1 MAKPFD
7 EFQFVISAH
16 ELYARYQDDWRL
28 AIKSYYGGPEY
39 RMGEYLKQF
48 DSDNNTPSEVV
59 NTYDVDDNGVTQG
72 VYRTSV
78 TPVNTSQEANEGLS
92 YASNFYQE
100 KLLNVPV
107 LPYTRL
113 YVQEYNAILMKNTP
127 YRILPLSPEINSFSQ
142 NVDGE
147 QNSLNEFFSHVDV
160 MSTIFGVTWMSCI
173 KPTGS
178 DLPRWRYHT
187 PLDVTNWQFAY
198 SMSGD
203 LVLKKIVIK
212 TASEAEFD
220 VYQYMTP
227 ESIDTY
233 FIIKEGVDYEE
244 FDISQYIDAEEIEE
258 GDGHYVVRQ
267 ENELGYVPCVPLYT
281 GTKIHNGV
289 GHSIIFD
296 IAGIQKNIYAAYGD
310 LYAVQSYG
318 SHPVTVVDTET
329 SDLNDNS
336 IGAEPGSVIRV
347 NSSLSGE
354 PQYVFEFRAP
364 PLDSMVQ
371 LREYVNQLIEK
382 MNQVAMVRSDELIKA
397 SRSGVQIEMFDSKLE
412 AMIRRKATAMENAEY
427 NLWKIWFDWMD
438 KPMPEDFSIQYNKS
452 FSQRGL
458 EQEIKEL
465 EGIMNMLETYNNKF
479 TTGVKQFV
487 VEDYPTQEQAEA
499 VAESM
504 GGSGSHSHTRED
516 GLITYMPFTTHLDYE
531 MALEKANPGTDFV
544 EEDPDFEK
552 DLKEKIRERMK
563 ALIDQTYS
571 SNSL

>member
-563 ALIDQTYS
+563 ALINSTYS

>member
-1 MAKPFD
+1 MNPF
-7 EFQFVISAH
+7 EPYQFVVQAH
-16 ELYARYQDDWRL
+16 DLYARYSSDWRL

-48 DSDNNTPSEVV
+48 DSDSNTPSEVM
-59 NTYDVDDNGVTQG
+59 NTYDIDESGGVNGI
-72 VYRTSV
+72 YRNAVS
-78 TPVNTSQEANEGLS
+78 VNTSQEANNGVG

-127 YRILPLSPEINSFSQ
+127 YRVLPLTPEVEQFSQ
-142 NVDGE
+142 NCDGE
-147 QNSLNEFFSHVDV
+147 QNSLNEFMSHVDV
-160 MSTIFGVTWMSCI
+160 MSTIFGVTWISCI
-173 KPTGS
+173 KPVGS

-187 PLDVTNWQFAY
+187 PLDVTNWQFGY
-198 SMSGD
+198 DITGD
-203 LVLKKIVIK
+203 LKLKKIVIK
-212 TASEAEFD
+212 IASENDFD
-220 VYQYMTP
+220 VYQYITP
-227 ESIDTY
+227 EAIDTY
-233 FIIKEGVDYEE
+233 FMVKDDAEDE
-244 FDISQYIDAEEIEE
+244 FDISEFVDAELLEDH
-258 GDGHYVVRQ
+258 GDYYIIRQ
-267 ENELGYVPCVPLYT
+267 VNELGYVPVLPLYT

-296 IAGIQKNIYAAYGD
+296 IAGIQKNIYGAYGD
-310 LYAVQSYG
+310 LYALQSYG

-347 NSSLSGE
+347 NSSLQGE
-354 PQYVFEFRAP
+354 PSYVFEFRSP

-412 AMIRRKATAMENAEY
+412 AMIRRKATAMENVEY

-438 KPMPEDFSIQYNKS
+438 KPLPEDFSVQYNKT

-465 EGIMNMLETYNNKF
+465 EGIMGMLDMYNDKF
-479 TTGVKQFV
+479 MTGVKQFV
-487 VEDYPTQEQAEA
+487 VQDYPTQDEAEA
-499 VAESM
+499 VAVSL
-504 GGSGSHSHTRED
+504 GGSGTHSHTRED
-516 GLITYMPFTTHLDYE
+516 GLITYMPFATHLEYE
-531 MALEKANPGTDFV
+531 MALEKANPGSDFE
-544 EEDPDFEK
+544 EEDPGFER

-563 ALIDQTYS
+563 ALINQTYS

>member
-347 NSSLSGE
+347 NSSLAGE
-354 PQYVFEFRAP
+354 PAYVFEFRAP

-516 GLITYMPFTTHLDYE
+516 GLITYMPFATHLEYE
-531 MALEKANPGTDFV
+531 MALEKANPGTDFE
-544 EEDPDFEK
+544 EEDPGFEK
-552 DLKEKIRERMK
+552 ELKEKIRERMK
-563 ALIDQTYS
+563 ALINQTYS

>member
-7 EFQFVISAH
+7 PYQFVVSAH
-16 ELYARYQDDWRL
+16 DLYMRYSDDWRL

-48 DSDNNTPSEVV
+48 DSDNNTPSETI
-59 NTYDVDDNGVTQG
+59 NTYDVDENGVTQAVYKG
-72 VYRTSV
+72 VVS
-78 TPVNTSQEANEGLS
+78 VNTSSEANQGAGYL
-92 YASNFYQE
+92 SNFYQE
-100 KLLNVPV
+100 KLQNVPV

-127 YRILPLSPEINSFSQ
+127 YRVLPLTPDVEQFNQ
-142 NVDGE
+142 NCDGE
-147 QNSLNEFFSHVDV
+147 NNSLNEFMSHVDV
-160 MSTIFGVTWMSCI
+160 MSTIFGVTWLSCI
-173 KPTGS
+173 KPIGS
-178 DLPRWRYHT
+178 ELPRWRYHT

-198 SMSGD
+198 DMAGN
-203 LVLKKIVIK
+203 LVLKRIVIK
-212 TASEAEFD
+212 TAEENEFD
-220 VYQYMTP
+220 VYQYITD

-233 FIIKEGVDYEE
+233 FMIKEGVDEEE
-244 FDISQYIDAEEIEE
+244 FDISQYIISDDIEV

-267 ENELGYVPCVPLYT
+267 PNELGYVPVLPVYT

-296 IAGIQKNIYAAYGD
+296 VANIQKNIYAAYGD

-347 NSSLSGE
+347 NSSLQGE

-371 LREYVNQLIEK
+371 LREYVDQLIEK

-412 AMIRRKATAMENAEY
+412 AMIRRKASSMENAEY
-427 NLWKIWFDWMD
+427 NLWQIWFDWMD
-438 KPMPEDFSIQYNKS
+438 KQMPEDFSVQYNKT

-465 EGIMNMLETYNNKF
+465 EGIMGMLEMYESKF
-479 TTGVKQFV
+479 AAGVKQFV
-487 VEDYPTQEQAEA
+487 VQDYPTQEEAEA
-499 VAESM
+499 VAESL

-516 GLITYMPFTTHLDYE
+516 GLITYMPFATHLEYE
-531 MALEKANPGTDFV
+531 MALEKANPGVDL
-544 EEDPDFEK
+544 EEDDGFEK
-552 DLKEKIRERMK
+552 ELKEKIRDRMK
-563 ALIDQTYS
+563 ALINQTYS

>member
-16 ELYARYQDDWRL
+16 ELYSRYQEDWRL

-48 DSDNNTPSEVV
+48 DSDTSTPSETI
-59 NTYDVDDNGVTQG
+59 NTYSVDNDGVTQG
-72 VYRTSV
+72 TYRGS
-78 TPVNTSQEANEGLS
+78 VNTNSSQAANNGGD
-92 YASNFYQE
+92 YMSNFYQE
-100 KLLNVPV
+100 KLQNVPV

-127 YRILPLSPEINSFSQ
+127 YRILPLTPEVAQFSQ
-142 NVDGE
+142 NTDGE

-160 MSTIFGVTWMSCI
+160 MSTIFGICWISCI
-173 KPTGS
+173 KPIGS
-178 DLPRWRYHT
+178 DLPRWKYHT
-187 PLDVTNWQFAY
+187 PLDVSNWQFTY
-198 SMSGD
+198 DMSGD
-203 LVLKKIVIK
+203 LKLSKIVIK
-212 TASEAEFD
+212 TASEPEFD
-220 VYQYMTP
+220 VYQYITP
-227 ESIDTY
+227 ETIDTY
-233 FIIKEGVDYEE
+233 FVINEEVDVDE
-244 FDISQYIDAEEIEE
+244 FDISSYVNAEEIEE

-267 ENELGYVPCVPLYT
+267 ENELGYVPVIPVYT

-318 SHPVTVVDTET
+318 SHPVTICDTET

-347 NSSLSGE
+347 NSSLGGE
-354 PQYVFEFRAP
+354 PSYVFEFRAP

-371 LREYVNQLIEK
+371 LREYVDQLIEK

-438 KPMPEDFSIQYNKS
+438 KPLPEDFSVEYNKT

-465 EGIMNMLETYNNKF
+465 EGIMGMLDMYNNKF
-479 TTGVKQFV
+479 TAGEKQFV
-487 VEDYPTQEQAEA
+487 VQDYPTQDEAEA
-499 VAESM
+499 VAESL

-516 GLITYMPFTTHLDYE
+516 GLITYMPFVTHLEYE
-531 MALEKANPGTDFV
+531 MAMEKANPGTDFI

-552 DLKEKIRERMK
+552 DLKQKIRERMK
-563 ALIDQTYS
+563 ALINQTYS

>member
-7 EFQFVISAH
+7 EFQFVVSAH
-16 ELYARYQDDWRL
+16 DLYSKYNDDWRL

-39 RMGEYLKQF
+39 RMGQYLKQF
-48 DSDNNTPSEVV
+48 NSDNSTPAETI
-59 NTYDVDDNGVTQG
+59 NTYDVDDSGVTQAVYKG
-72 VYRTSV
+72 VLK
-78 TPVNTSQEANEGLS
+78 VNSSQEANQGAGYLS
-92 YASNFYQE
+92 SFYQE
-100 KLLNVPV
+100 KLENVPV

-127 YRILPLSPEINSFSQ
+127 YRVLPLTPEVEEFSQ
-142 NVDGE
+142 NCDGE
-147 QNSLNEFFSHVDV
+147 QNSLNEFMSHVDV
-160 MSTIFGVTWMSCI
+160 MSTIFGVCWMSCI
-173 KPTGS
+173 KPIGS
-178 DLPRWRYHT
+178 ELPRWRYHT

-198 SMSGD
+198 DMSGD
-203 LVLKKIVIK
+203 LVLKRIVIK
-212 TASEAEFD
+212 TASENEFD
-220 VYQYMTP
+220 VYQYITP

-233 FIIKEGVDYEE
+233 FLIKEGVDEEE
-244 FDISQYIDAEEIEE
+244 FDISEYILSDEIEE
-258 GDGHYVVRQ
+258 GDGHYVIRQ
-267 ENELGYVPCVPLYT
+267 ENELGYVPCIPVYT

-318 SHPVTVVDTET
+318 SHPVTICDTET

-354 PQYVFEFRAP
+354 PSYVFEFRAP

-371 LREYVNQLIEK
+371 LREYVDQLIEK

-438 KPMPEDFSIQYNKS
+438 KPLPEDFSVEYNKT

-465 EGIMNMLETYNNKF
+465 EGIMGMLEMYNNKF
-479 TTGVKQFV
+479 ATGVKQFV

-499 VAESM
+499 VAESL

-516 GLITYMPFTTHLDYE
+516 GLITYMPFATHLEYE
-531 MALEKANPGTDFV
+531 MALEKANPGTDFE
-544 EEDPDFEK
+544 EEDPGFEK

-563 ALIDQTYS
+563 ALINQTYS